1 MLGGTT
7 VCRSASRKH
16 AGEILQEASIPCVAI
31 THGGCLMDV
40 VYTHCCGLDLHKRT
54 VVACLITTTEGQEPI
69 KVIRTFRTMTSE
81 LLALADWLREAG
93 CTHVAME
100 STGVYWRP
108 VYNLL
113 EGQCE
118 LLVVNAQHIK
128 AVPGRKTDVKDAE
141 WIAELLRHGLLRG
154 SFSPPKPQRQLR
166 ELTRYRSTLVQDRAR
181 TLNRLQAVLED
192 ANLKLASVV
201 TDIYGVSARAMLA
214 AILAGQRDV
223 DTLADLARGRLRA
236 KRDQLKAALEG
247 RVTAHHSFLL
257 TEHLS
262 LLESL
267 DEAIA
272 RVSGEIDQR
281 LRAVQ
286 EAIALLDT
294 LPGVG
299 QRAAEILIAEIG
311 TDMSRF
317 PSAKHLASWAGMCP
331 GNSES
336 AGKRLSGKT
345 RKGSRW
351 LRQVLVE
358 IAQVASK
365 TKNTY
370 LAAQYRRIAA
380 RRGKKRALIAV
391 GHTILTIVYTL
402 LTRQQP
408 YQDLGAAYFDQ
419 REQHRVERR
428 LVQRLERLGYAVSLQ
443 PRSLAS

>member
-1 MLGGTT
+1 
-7 VCRSASRKH
+7 
-16 AGEILQEASIPCVAI
+16 
-31 THGGCLMDV
+31 MDV
-40 VYTHCCGLDLHKRT
+40 IYPQCCGLDVHKKT
-54 VVACLITTTEGQEPI
+54 VTACLITSIEGLEPV
-69 KVIRTFRTMTSE
+69 KEIRTFRTMTAD
-81 LLALADWLREAG
+81 LLALADWLQEAG

-113 EGQCE
+113 EGQFA

-128 AVPGRKTDVKDAE
+128 AVPGRKTDVKDAA

-154 SFSPPKPQRQLR
+154 SFVPSKPQRQLR

-181 TLNRLQAVLED
+181 TLNRWQAVLED
-192 ANLKLASVV
+192 ANRKLASVV
-201 TDIYGVSARAMLA
+201 TDIYGVSARAMLE
-214 AILAGQRDV
+214 AILAGERDGEA
-223 DTLADLARGRLRA
+223 LADLARGRLRA
-236 KRDQLKAALEG
+236 KRDQLKEALEG
-247 RVTAHHSFLL
+247 RVTAHQSFLL

-262 LLESL
+262 TLEYL

-281 LRAVQ
+281 LIADQ

-294 LPGVG
+294 IPGVG
-299 QRAAEILIAEIG
+299 QRAAEIRIAEIG
-311 TDMSRF
+311 TAMSRL

-331 GNSES
+331 GNYES
-336 AGKRLSGKT
+336 GGKRLSGKT

-351 LRQVLVE
+351 LRQVLVA
-358 IAQVASK
+358 IAHVAAK

-370 LAAQYRRIAA
+370 LAAQYKRIAA

-391 GHTILTIVYTL
+391 GHTILTIVYMM
-402 LTRQQP
+402 LTRKQP

-419 REQHRVERR
+419 REQQRVERR
-428 LVQRLERLGYAVSLQ
+428 LVQRVERLGYEVSLQ
-443 PRSLAS
+443 PRALAS

>member
-1 MLGGTT
+1 
-7 VCRSASRKH
+7 
-16 AGEILQEASIPCVAI
+16 
-31 THGGCLMDV
+31 MDV
-40 VYTHCCGLDLHKRT
+40 LYPRCCGLDVHKKT
-54 VVACLITTTEGQEPI
+54 VVACCILSTKGRKAVKETQ
-69 KVIRTFRTMTSE
+69 TFRTMTTD
-81 LLALADWLREAG
+81 LLALADWLQEKG

-108 VYNLL
+108 VYNVL

-128 AVPGRKTDVKDAE
+128 AVPGRKTDVKDAA

-154 SFSPPKPQRQLR
+154 SFIPSQPQRQLR
-166 ELTRYRSTLVQDRAR
+166 ELTRYRSTLVQEHAR

-192 ANLKLASVV
+192 ANLKLAFVV
-201 TDIYGVSARAMLA
+201 TDINGVSARAMLA
-214 AILAGQRDV
+214 SILAGERDV
-223 DTLADLARGRLRA
+223 EILADLARGRLRS
-236 KRDQLKAALEG
+236 KRDQLKEALEG

-262 LLESL
+262 TLEYL
-267 DEAIA
+267 DEAIKH
-272 RVSGEIDQR
+272 VSAEIDQR
-281 LRAVQ
+281 LMAER

-294 LPGVG
+294 IPGVG

-331 GNSES
+331 GNHES

-351 LRQVLVE
+351 LRQILVE
-358 IAQVASK
+358 IAHVASK
-365 TKNTY
+365 TKNTS
-370 LAAQYRRIAA
+370 LAAQYKRIAA

-391 GHTILTIVYTL
+391 GHTILTIVYMM
-402 LTRQQP
+402 LTRKQP
-408 YQDLGAAYFDQ
+408 YQDLGAAYFDP
-419 REQHRVERR
+419 REQERVERR
-428 LVQRLERLGYAVSLQ
+428 LVHRLERLGYEVSLQ
-443 PRSLAS
+443 PRVLAS

>member
-1 MLGGTT
+1 
-7 VCRSASRKH
+7 
-16 AGEILQEASIPCVAI
+16 
-31 THGGCLMDV
+31 MDV
-40 VYTHCCGLDLHKRT
+40 LYPRCCGRDVHKKT
-54 VVACLITTTEGQEPI
+54 VAACLIISTEGPEPVKEVRI
-69 KVIRTFRTMTSE
+69 FRTMTAD
-81 LLALADWLREAG
+81 LLALADWLQEAG

-128 AVPGRKTDVKDAE
+128 AVPGRKTDVKDAA

-154 SFSPPKPQRQLR
+154 SFIPSKPQRQLR
-166 ELTRYRSTLVQDRAR
+166 ELTRYRSTLVQDHAR

-201 TDIYGVSARAMLA
+201 TDLYGVSARAMLA
-214 AILAGQRDV
+214 AILDGQRDV
-223 DTLADLARGRLRA
+223 ETLADFARGRLRA
-236 KRDQLKAALEG
+236 KRDQRKEALAG

-262 LLESL
+262 ALEYL

-272 RVSGEIDQR
+272 RLSAEIDQR
-281 LRAVQ
+281 LTADQ

-294 LPGVG
+294 IPGVG

-311 TDMSRF
+311 PDMSRF

-331 GNSES
+331 GNHES
-336 AGKRLSGKT
+336 GGKRLSGKT
-345 RKGSRW
+345 RKGNRW
-351 LRQVLVE
+351 LRQSLVE

-370 LAAQYRRIAA
+370 LATQYRRIAA
-380 RRGKKRALIAV
+380 RRGKKRALIAL
-391 GHTILTIVYTL
+391 GHTILTIVYTM

-408 YQDLGAAYFDQ
+408 YQALGAAYFDQ

-428 LVQRLERLGYAVSLQ
+428 LVQRLERLGYEVSLQ
-443 PRSLAS
+443 PRALAS

>member
-1 MLGGTT
+1 
-7 VCRSASRKH
+7 
-16 AGEILQEASIPCVAI
+16 
-31 THGGCLMDV
+31 MDV
-40 VYTHCCGLDLHKRT
+40 LYLQCCGLDVHKKT
-54 VVACLITTTEGQEPI
+54 VTACLLTSTEGPEPL
-69 KVIRTFRTMTSE
+69 KEMRTFRTMTAD
-81 LLALADWLREAG
+81 LLALADWLQQAG

-108 VYNLL
+108 VYNVL

-118 LLVVNAQHIK
+118 LLVVNAQHMK
-128 AVPGRKTDVKDAE
+128 AVPGRKTDVKDAA

-154 SFSPPKPQRQLR
+154 SFIPSKPQRQLR
-166 ELTRYRSTLVQDRAR
+166 ELTRYRSTLIQDRAR
-181 TLNRLQAVLED
+181 ALNRLQAVLED

-201 TDIYGVSARAMLA
+201 SNIYGVSARAMLEA
-214 AILAGQRDV
+214 LIAGQRDV
-223 DTLADLARGRLRA
+223 EVLAELARGRMRA
-236 KRDQLKAALEG
+236 KRAQLQEALAG

-262 LLESL
+262 FMESL
-267 DEAIA
+267 DEAIE

-281 LRAVQ
+281 LTAEQ

-294 LPGVG
+294 IPGVG

-331 GNSES
+331 GNHES
-336 AGKRLSGKT
+336 GGKRLSGKT

-351 LRQVLVE
+351 LRQILVE
-358 IAQVASK
+358 IAHGAAK

-370 LAAQYRRIAA
+370 LAAQYKRIAA

-391 GHTILTIVYTL
+391 GHTVLTIVYTM

-419 REQHRVERR
+419 QDQQRVERR
-428 LVQRLERLGYAVSLQ
+428 LVHRLERLGYQVSLQ
-443 PRSLAS
+443 PRALAS